1 MADVAKGQV
10 RVPLVGCKSDGQTG
24 PLEAPE
30 SGTIS
35 VSISRKSAQTL
46 AYYKAASGVGVL
58 APRGWYCFGTYG
70 SAIDTLS
77 VSAEPINASGRF
89 SGTKDLNGSAV
100 QLRYISGD
108 GSGSISVAEI
118 IARVF
123 PAYRSLAVHVMN
135 GFDVPDRDRIFGPYP
150 NDILTYKSAK
160 VVEFTTPARVDGL
173 GTLLL
178 SKNNSAISGVV
189 ILVGQAQDL
198 MHLSLRLPAAMA
210 QYSSSIIKQLEF
222 DAVNLKSE

>member
-1 MADVAKGQV
+1 MRILTAGDRLGTAVIGLLTFASLFRCDGLQAQMAGVAKGQV
-10 RVPLVGCKSDGQTG
+10 RVPLVGCKSDGQVG
-24 PLEAPE
+24 LLEAPE

-58 APRGWYCFGTYG
+58 APRGWHCFGTYG

-77 VSAEPINASGRF
+77 VSAEPINASGRV

-108 GSGSISVAEI
+108 GPGSISVAEI

-123 PAYRSLAVHVMN
+123 PAYRSRAVHAV
-135 GFDVPDRDRIFGPYP
+135 
-150 NDILTYKSAK
+150 
-160 VVEFTTPARVDGL
+160 
-173 GTLLL
+173 
-178 SKNNSAISGVV
+178 SGVV

-198 MHLSLRLPAAMA
+198 LHLSLRLPAAMA
-210 QYSSSIIKQLEF
+210 QYSSAIIKQLEF